1 MAQIVVQNISGSGG
15 IITYQP
21 AAEGGDFFS
30 NDGPNPE
37 GEVVLFVLGPSAG
50 YTIIVK
56 NFRPC
61 EYGIHPDFSIVVP
74 VGSIAA
80 MSPRFNH
87 QRFNDNTE
95 NVRIDY
101 SNADGNA
108 VGIQVA
114 AVRIDSV
121 FQDT

>member
-1 MAQIVVQNISGSGG
+1 MAQIVVQNITGSGG
-15 IITYQP
+15 LITYQP

-37 GEVVLFVLGPSAG
+37 GEVVLFVIGPNDG
-50 YTIIVK
+50 YTVIVK

-61 EYGIHPDFSIVVP
+61 DYGIHPDYSIVVP
-74 VGSIAA
+74 AGSIAA
-80 MSPRFNH
+80 MSPRFSQ
-87 QRFNDNTE
+87 QRFNEHNED
-95 NVRIDY
+95 VRIEY